1 MENHNEIARLN
12 QKVNRLST
20 LIEVNALISSSLE
33 IDTILENVM
42 TISKKV
48 MNADASSLMRIDE
61 KTSELIYQVAQ
72 GSVGEKLKK
81 EVRLKMGQ
89 GIAGTVAQEGI
100 PLLLEDAYTH
110 PKFFRGNDEA
120 TGYRTKSM
128 ITVPLK
134 VGNRITGVAQ
144 VINRLDGKPFDQDDL
159 ELFLS
164 LSSMAAI
171 ALENAKM
178 HQQILEKQRLVK
190 DMEFARTVQE
200 SFLPQKS
207 PEVQNYSFSAHYTP
221 ALEVGGDFYD
231 FIHLDKDRTG
241 IIIGDVSGKGVPAA
255 LYMAKLGS
263 DMRTLAFTERSP
275 AEALMKLND
284 LLAERSRRGMFATLL
299 YVELDASTGNMTMSN
314 AGHLPPIVK
323 RADGALVKLAAASG
337 APLGMMPDMKYG
349 QETAKLERGDTVILY
364 TDGIIEAM
372 NTREELYGYARF
384 EATLKQS
391 AAHPASLKDAI
402 IGDVNRFT
410 GLSPQHD
417 DMTLVCF
424 GAVK

>member
-1 MENHNEIARLN
+1 MENHNEIERLN
-12 QKVNRLST
+12 QKVKRLST

-61 KTSELIYQVAQ
+61 KTKELIYQVAQ
-72 GSVGEKLKK
+72 GTVGEKLKK
-81 EVRLKMGQ
+81 VVRLKMGQ
-89 GIAGTVAQEGI
+89 GIAGTVAEEGK

-110 PKFFRGNDEA
+110 PKFYRGNDEA

-134 VGNRITGVAQ
+134 IGDRVTGVAQ
-144 VINRLDGKPFDQDDL
+144 VINRLDGRPFDGDDL
-159 ELFLS
+159 ELFLA
-164 LSSMAAI
+164 LSSIAAI

-200 SFLPQKS
+200 SFLPQRP
-207 PEVQNYSFSAHYTP
+207 PEVQSYRFSAHYTP

-231 FIHLDKDRTG
+231 FINLDKHRTG
-241 IIIGDVSGKGVPAA
+241 IVIGDVSGKGVPAA

-299 YVELDASTGNMTMSN
+299 YIELNASTGKMTMSN

-323 RADGALVKLAAASG
+323 RADGTLVKLAAASG
-337 APLGMMPDMKYG
+337 APLGMMAGMRYSQD
-349 QETAKLERGDTVILY
+349 TAVLERGETVILY

-372 NTREELYGYARF
+372 NAREELYGYERF
-384 EATLKQS
+384 EALVKLSS
-391 AAHPASLKDAI
+391 ADPGTLKDAI

-424 GAVK
+424 GPVK